1 MAQAVDQNFLNSDP
15 EIQAIIKQAPSNG
28 TFFASQKVTNAI
40 KDALARR
47 GLALPDNYH
56 LSGPG
61 QLNYNDPVDWKKI
74 AIIGGAAV
82 GAPIAAAA
90 LGGSAAAGAGGAALG
105 PTTAGSM
112 AATTAGA
119 AAPASIAAGGAG
131 TAATVAAGAGGAS
144 LWKTLAAPAIGAGA
158 QVAGSLIQ
166 ANQNDKATQ
175 AELQKA
181 REAQAFLEKKYE
193 QTQNQVAPYVN
204 MGQGALAALGNGL
217 GVTPANP
224 AVLQPGQSRPVG
236 QTTSG
241 FIPPDDFTSFKQ
253 TVQAQNPTATI
264 PNMPQQNPAAQA
276 QNLSQSSVRLQS
288 PDGKDVQ
295 DVPASQAQYFIS
307 KGAKVVQS

>member
-15 EIQAIIKQAPSNG
+15 EIQAILKQAPSNG

-90 LGGSAAAGAGGAALG
+90 LGGGAAAGAGGAALG

-119 AAPASIAAGGAG
+119 AAPASIALGGG
-131 TAATVAAGAGGAS
+131 TVAPVVAGAGGAS

-264 PNMPQQNPAAQA
+264 PNMPQQNPAATT
-276 QNLSQSSVRLQS
+276 QNLSQSSVPSVGETRLINGQQGRW
-288 PDGKDVQ
+288 DGRGWEAV
-295 DVPASQAQYFIS
+295 
-307 KGAKVVQS
+307 